1 MAESETFPRTESVFL
16 QQFLW
21 SIFSWCLNYSS
32 VGPERKDTATFVVNV
47 TQSSYQAEE
56 NHNITL
62 EWTFTTKPDVSWRFL
77 FIICNLITDHRVFT
91 LYHVHEGVEV
101 PESQDGQFVGRVQ
114 SDKDVL
120 REGRIRLHVSRLRT
134 NDSGLYVCD
143 VTTDYGFSSEKCQ
156 LNVTEAAEELPPQ
169 RPTIRPQP
177 ERGGHI
183 LLVLMVGCGV
193 PAAVLLVIIVII
205 GFVVRKRKSRDKR
218 VVESPTETI
227 LKHPIYHQPESEIH
241 LKT

>member
-1 MAESETFPRTESVFL
+1 MICRML
-16 QQFLW
+16 LLL
-21 SIFSWCLNYSS
+21 ILISS
-32 VGPERKDTATFVVNV
+32 VCAATFVVNV

-77 FIICNLITDHRVFT
+77 FIICNLITDHRFFT

-101 PESQDGQFVGRVQ
+101 PESQDEKFAGRVQ

-143 VTTDYGFSSEKCQ
+143 VKTDYGFSSEKCQ
-156 LNVTEAAEELPPQ
+156 LNVTAAGQDQLQ
-169 RPTIRPQP
+169 RPTENQQP
-177 ERGGHI
+177 DNRGRIGLFAALGLI
-183 LLVLMVGCGV
+183 AAAAAAALMIKLISVICFIKSTEDTTNFRS
-193 PAAVLLVIIVII
+193 AV
-205 GFVVRKRKSRDKR
+205 
-218 VVESPTETI
+218 
-227 LKHPIYHQPESEIH
+227 
-241 LKT
+241 

>member
-1 MAESETFPRTESVFL
+1 MGFLLVKYSQEKMICETL
-16 QQFLW
+16 LLL
-21 SIFSWCLNYSS
+21 ILISS
-32 VGPERKDTATFVVNV
+32 VCATFVVNV

-62 EWTFTTKPDVSWRFL
+62 EWTFTTKPDISSNSL
-77 FIICNLITDHRVFT
+77 FIYCELKAAHKLKVLFHVFK
-91 LYHVHEGVEV
+91 GVEA
-101 PESQDGQFVGRVQ
+101 SLYTDQQFVGRVQ

-134 NDSGLYVCD
+134 NDSGVYSCQVN
-143 VTTDYGFSSEKCQ
+143 TDHGWGSASCQ

-183 LLVLMVGCGV
+183 LLVVLVGCGV
-193 PAAVLLVIIVII
+193 PAAVLLVIIVIT

-227 LKHPIYHQPESEIH
+227 LKHPIYHQISDSVEDKRQFV
-241 LKT
+241 L